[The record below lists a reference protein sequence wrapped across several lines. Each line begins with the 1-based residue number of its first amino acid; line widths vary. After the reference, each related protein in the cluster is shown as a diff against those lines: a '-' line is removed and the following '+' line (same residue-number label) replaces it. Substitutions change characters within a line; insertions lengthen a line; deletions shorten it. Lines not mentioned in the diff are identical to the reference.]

1 MSNYFR
7 YLVLIFL
14 TIFSLSATVVRAY
27 DDKDFPKQSTPPR
40 LVNDFA
46 GMMSAAEQQ
55 QLENL
60 LVQYDESSSVQIA
73 VVTLKSLGDY
83 EISVYA
89 PELFTR
95 WGIGQKGKDNG
106 VLILASLTDRKIF
119 ISTGRGINSV
129 VTDARAGSIIRE
141 LIGPRFKEGRYYQ
154 GFYDASNAII
164 KLSKGEYTNDRKA
177 KQPEGKGGIPFL
189 LVLAIIVVIIIV
201 IASNR
206 GGGNNGRGGGGN
218 YMSRR
223 GGDFITGAI
232 LGSLLNG
239 GRGGG
244 GWGGGG
250 GFGGSSGGGGFGG
263 FGGFG
268 GGSTDGG
275 GAGGSW

>member
-27 DDKDFPKQSTPPR
+27 DDKDFPKKPNPPR

-46 GMMSAAEQQ
+46 GMMSATEQQ

-60 LVQYDESSSVQIA
+60 LMQYDESSSVQIA

-89 PELFTR
+89 PELFER

-119 ISTGRGINSV
+119 INTGRGVNSV
-129 VTDARAGSIIRE
+129 LTDERTGKIIRE
-141 LIGPRFKEGRYYQ
+141 LLSPRFKEGRYYQ

-164 KLSKGEYTNDRKA
+164 KLSKGE
-177 KQPEGKGGIPFL
+177 
-189 LVLAIIVVIIIV
+189 
-201 IASNR
+201 
-206 GGGNNGRGGGGN
+206 
-218 YMSRR
+218 
-223 GGDFITGAI
+223 
-232 LGSLLNG
+232 
-239 GRGGG
+239 
-244 GWGGGG
+244 
-250 GFGGSSGGGGFGG
+250 
-263 FGGFG
+263 
-268 GGSTDGG
+268 
-275 GAGGSW
+275 